1 MGSVVSIKYKAKAQ
15 RQKEALGKSLRPIL
29 DMLEQHLLETAGKPY
44 GRGWASLGP
53 LEELDGKMHC
63 HLNFK
68 NVAIWDI
75 QEKKSKDSV
84 TITIIV
90 EYVGKRDNAYKNKK

>member
-1 MGSVVSIKYKAKAQ
+1 MGTVTIKYKAKAQ
-15 RQKEALGKSLRPIL
+15 RQKDALSKNLRPIL
-29 DMLEQHLLETAGKPY
+29 DLLEQDLRETAGKPY
-44 GRGWASLGP
+44 GRDWDSLGT

-75 QEKKSKDSV
+75 QEKKTKAS
-84 TITIIV
+84 TETTIIV
-90 EYVGKRDNAYKNKK
+90 EYVGKRDNAYKKKK

>member
-1 MGSVVSIKYKAKAQ
+1 MGSVVIKYKPKAQ
-15 RQKEALGKSLRPIL
+15 RQKDALSKKLRPIL
-29 DMLEQHLLETAGKPY
+29 DALEQHLLETAGKPY
-44 GRGWASLGP
+44 GRGWDSLGP
-53 LEELDGKMHC
+53 LPELDGKMHC

-75 QEKKSKDSV
+75 QEKSSKGSTET
-84 TITIIV
+84 TILV